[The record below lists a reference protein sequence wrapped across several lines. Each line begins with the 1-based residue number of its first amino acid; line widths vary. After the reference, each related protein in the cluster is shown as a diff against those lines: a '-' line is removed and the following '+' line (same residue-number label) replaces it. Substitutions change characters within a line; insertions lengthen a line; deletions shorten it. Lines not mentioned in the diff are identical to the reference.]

1 MNIVKVLLLSRLLQ
15 ILISLFFIINTN
27 MCVYIYTLLFEIKH
41 MPEYTMNIKRILF
54 QQKKKKLTKIMMKAH
69 SNY

>member
-1 MNIVKVLLLSRLLQ
+1 
-15 ILISLFFIINTN
+15 
-27 MCVYIYTLLFEIKH
+27 MCVYIYTLLFEIKR
-41 MPEYTMNIKRILF
+41 MPTEYTMYIKRILF